1 MTGHVVRRLAIIG
14 AAAIAVSAMLR
25 TPRLQYVWNVSA
37 SVPTGLYR
45 LHQRGD
51 LLVDELV
58 AVDAPQPLAAF
69 LTNRGY
75 LPRGVPLLKH
85 VAALPGQTVCRC
97 GLTILID
104 AIEVGKAQ
112 ERDGQGRPLPVWQG
126 CRMLADGDAFLMNTR
141 SAISLD
147 GRYFGVLPVSAIIGR
162 AEPLWA
168 GGEQ

>member
-1 MTGHVVRRLAIIG
+1 MGDVVRRLAIIG
-14 AAAIAVSAMLR
+14 AAAIALSAMLQM
-25 TPRLQYVWNVSA
+25 PPIHYVWNVSA
-37 SVPTGLYR
+37 SVATGLYR
-45 LHQRGD
+45 LHPRGD
-51 LLVDELV
+51 LMVGELV

-69 LTNRGY
+69 LASGGY
-75 LPRGVPLLKH
+75 LPSGVPLLKH

-104 AIEVGKAQ
+104 TIEVGKAQ
-112 ERDGQGRPLPVWQG
+112 ERDGQGRLLPVWHG
-126 CRMLADGDAFLMNTR
+126 CRTLADGEAFLMNTQ

-162 AEPLWA
+162 AEPLWT